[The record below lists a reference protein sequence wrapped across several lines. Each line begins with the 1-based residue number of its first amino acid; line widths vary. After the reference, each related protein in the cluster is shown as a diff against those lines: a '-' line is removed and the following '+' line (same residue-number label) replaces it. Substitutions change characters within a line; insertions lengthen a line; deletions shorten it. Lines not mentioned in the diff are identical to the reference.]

1 MNMIYE
7 KIAEI
12 ISDKMDIDVDEI
24 TMDSSFESLK
34 IDSLDMVEIVMDI
47 EEEFDVSVEDAEN
60 LKSVADLVK
69 FIEDNK

>member
-1 MNMIYE
+1 MIYE
-7 KIAEI
+7 KIAGI
-12 ISDKMDIDVDEI
+12 ISDKMDIDVDDI
-24 TMDSSFESLK
+24 TMDSTFESLK

-47 EEEFDVSVEDAEN
+47 EEEFDVSIEEAEN

>member
-1 MNMIYE
+1 MIYE

-12 ISDKMDIDVDEI
+12 ISDKMDIDADEI
-24 TMDSSFESLK
+24 TMDSTFESLK
-34 IDSLDMVEIVMDI
+34 RDSLDMVEIVMDI

-69 FIEDNK
+69 YIEDNK

>member
-1 MNMIYE
+1 MVYE
-7 KIAEI
+7 KIAAI

-47 EEEFDVSVEDAEN
+47 EEEFDVSIEEAEN
-60 LKSVADLVK
+60 LKSVSDLVK

>member
-1 MNMIYE
+1 MIYE
-7 KIAEI
+7 KIAGI

-47 EEEFDVSVEDAEN
+47 EEEFDVSIEEAEN
-60 LKSVADLVK
+60 LKSVSDLVK